1 MRIIVIL
8 QDFKLRIKIP
18 DNLEYSNI
26 AEDRKS
32 FKSLKIPAVFLRKNN
47 MSVYFNQKLGF
58 RTEFWPRERELWF
71 FTFNMYKRFGSEYL
85 MYWKI
90 IYIFYIL

>member
-1 MRIIVIL
+1 MRIIVIF

-32 FKSLKIPAVFLRKNN
+32 FKSLKIPAVFLRKYN

-58 RTEFWPRERELWF
+58 RTEFWPRERES
-71 FTFNMYKRFGSEYL
+71 YGSL
-85 MYWKI
+85 HLTCTKGLGVNI
-90 IYIFYIL
+90 